1 MQQIA
6 ELLLTNP
13 MGFGIKDLLE
23 ENVGDEANRFIAFT
37 GSVSIF
43 ILFSNLLSLFP
54 ALRSPTGAA
63 IVPLGCAL
71 LTFLYFNYQGFRH
84 HGIGGYLKTFAGS
97 PHDISGWILAV
108 LLFPVEIIS
117 TTARILSLTVRL
129 WANIFASDLI
139 YMIFLGLLL
148 GPVEWA
154 WTKSPILGIA
164 FGIFPALRTYRFC
177 GAAYLCIGD
186 SGVCLHRA
194 AVHLYRDGD
203 CRRAL
208 NFSFFD
214 LPLQRETG
222 CSAQSREPPT
232 GGMFK
237 EAVMKKAVMLLAALV
252 AVMIV
257 APAAFGQDTA
267 VAGKGTLAIAA
278 GFGMA
283 LAAFGGA
290 LGQGKVAS
298 SACEGMARNP
308 GAAGAIRAAMI
319 LGLVFI
325 ETLSLFT
332 LAIIML
338 KV

>member
-1 MQQIA
+1 MEEQLSAVTHWFNHVFGPTALRLLHALHIPPKDFERPIPEYVVMSLIVLVLCTILALILRSRLSVERPGAMQQVA

-23 ENVGDEANRFIAFT
+23 ENVGPEAHRFIAFT

-54 ALRSPTGAA
+54 AFRSPTSEA

-97 PHDISGWILAV
+97 PHDVSGWILAI

-154 WTKSPILGIA
+154 WSKSPILGIA
-164 FGIFPALRTYRFC
+164 FGIFPAFVPIVFVALHIFVSVIQ
-177 GAAYLCIGD
+177 AY
-186 SGVCLHRA
+186 VFT
-194 AVHLYRDGD
+194 V
-203 CRRAL
+203 
-208 NFSFFD
+208 
-214 LPLQRETG
+214 LPSIYL
-222 CSAQSREPPT
+222 
-232 GGMFK
+232 
-237 EAVMKKAVMLLAALV
+237 
-252 AVMIV
+252 
-257 APAAFGQDTA
+257 
-267 VAGKGTLAIAA
+267 GTAIAD
-278 GFGMA
+278 
-283 LAAFGGA
+283 
-290 LGQGKVAS
+290 
-298 SACEGMARNP
+298 EH
-308 GAAGAIRAAMI
+308 
-319 LGLVFI
+319 
-325 ETLSLFT
+325 
-332 LAIIML
+332 
-338 KV
+338 

>member
-1 MQQIA
+1 MEEPLSAVTHWFNHVFGPTALRLLHALHIPPKDFERPIPEYVVMSLIVLVLCTILALILRSRLSVERPGAMQQVA

-23 ENVGDEANRFIAFT
+23 ENVGHEAHRFIAFT

-54 ALRSPTGAA
+54 AFRSPTSVA

-97 PHDISGWILAV
+97 PHDVSGWILAI

-154 WTKSPILGIA
+154 WSKSPILGIA
-164 FGIFPALRTYRFC
+164 FGIFPAVVPIVFVALHIFVSVIQ
-177 GAAYLCIGD
+177 AYVFTVLPSIYIG
-186 SGVCLHRA
+186 
-194 AVHLYRDGD
+194 
-203 CRRAL
+203 
-208 NFSFFD
+208 
-214 LPLQRETG
+214 T
-222 CSAQSREPPT
+222 
-232 GGMFK
+232 
-237 EAVMKKAVMLLAALV
+237 
-252 AVMIV
+252 
-257 APAAFGQDTA
+257 
-267 VAGKGTLAIAA
+267 AIAD
-278 GFGMA
+278 
-283 LAAFGGA
+283 
-290 LGQGKVAS
+290 
-298 SACEGMARNP
+298 EH
-308 GAAGAIRAAMI
+308 
-319 LGLVFI
+319 
-325 ETLSLFT
+325 
-332 LAIIML
+332 
-338 KV
+338 